1 MSGHDH
7 AGAARGGAEEPTRHA
22 PTDFMSR
29 HEGAE
34 GHGDDHERR
43 AHEISRE
50 LNERSEF
57 VQGLLRHAEEHRNR
71 LPAPDAA
78 TPP

>member
-1 MSGHDH
+1 MSGDEHVDDRRD
-7 AGAARGGAEEPTRHA
+7 AGEPTRHA

-29 HEGAE
+29 HEAAE
-34 GHGDDHERR
+34 GHGDQRERR

-50 LNERSEF
+50 LNDRSEF

-71 LPAPDAA
+71 LPAPDA
-78 TPP
+78 TRP

>member
-1 MSGHDH
+1 MCAMDH
-7 AGAARGGAEEPTRHA
+7 PGDGQVPATEPTRHA

-34 GHGDDHERR
+34 GHGDDHVRR
-43 AHEISRE
+43 AAAISRE

-57 VQGLLRHAEEHRNR
+57 VQSLLQHAEEHRSR
-71 LPAPDAA
+71 LPDPDVTDRA
-78 TPP
+78 

>member
-1 MSGHDH
+1 MSGHEHPEERRDTH
-7 AGAARGGAEEPTRHA
+7 EPTRHA

-34 GHGDDHERR
+34 GHGDHRERR

-50 LNERSEF
+50 LNRRSEF
-57 VQGLLRHAEEHRNR
+57 VQGFLRHAEEHRNT
-71 LPAPDAA
+71 LPQPDAVD
-78 TPP
+78 

>member
-1 MSGHDH
+1 MSGSQDPSD
-7 AGAARGGAEEPTRHA
+7 ARDAHEPTRHA

-29 HEGAE
+29 HEAAH
-34 GHGDDHERR
+34 GHGDHREQR
-43 AHEISRE
+43 AGEISRE

-78 TPP
+78 D